1 MSVEYI
7 DIEYIEMHYDEDAD
21 QLICVDVEEQ
31 SP

>member
-7 DIEYIEMHYDEDAD
+7 DIEYIELHYDEDAD
-21 QLICVDVEEQ
+21 QLICVDVEQ